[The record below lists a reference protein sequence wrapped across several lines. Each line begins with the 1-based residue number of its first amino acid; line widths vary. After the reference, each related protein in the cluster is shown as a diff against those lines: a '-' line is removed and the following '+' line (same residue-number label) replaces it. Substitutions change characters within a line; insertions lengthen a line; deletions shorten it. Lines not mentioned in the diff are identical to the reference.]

1 MQNARQHAILTA
13 LGIRQWVPR
22 AIATTALPSVALW
35 RHASDALDNNN
46 KLDNTNN
53 LDSHAL
59 EKNHEPEQVAQLTTA
74 TADPRIHESAN
85 RMVQPEV
92 VTTIEADHQHYH
104 HDPLQFDQPQQ
115 AAKPSPDLVKQLP
128 TPDVI
133 QNIGQDTDVIETE
146 ISATTHLYSFR
157 LQACE
162 INQWIVLVNEA
173 DLQNPQLNSLWKNI
187 LLAFRQPEVNHFS
200 WPLSEGQRWQRM
212 TGSKAALNGLLF
224 RLGLDKRV
232 GLMSE
237 LADEVCPDRI
247 ERLPHL
253 SELIEQPLKKR
264 LLWQLLNN
272 Q

>member
-1 MQNARQHAILTA
+1 MQDARQRAILTA

-22 AIATTALPSVALW
+22 AIVTTVAPASNSQLWRQLNDEPDEAATVALHVNPLIQKSDSKPVQPETTAVSSRVAAQPD
-35 RHASDALDNNN
+35 HHQIQSAQAGQAVVESTFQDIEDVE
-46 KLDNTNN
+46 
-53 LDSHAL
+53 L
-59 EKNHEPEQVAQLTTA
+59 EPAVGTA
-74 TADPRIHESAN
+74 TAS
-85 RMVQPEV
+85 
-92 VTTIEADHQHYH
+92 
-104 HDPLQFDQPQQ
+104 
-115 AAKPSPDLVKQLP
+115 
-128 TPDVI
+128 I
-133 QNIGQDTDVIETE
+133 QN
-146 ISATTHLYSFR
+146 FR

-173 DLQNPQLNSLWKNI
+173 DLQNPQLNTLWKNI
-187 LLAFRQPEVNHFS
+187 LLAFRKPEVNHFS

-212 TGSKAALNGLLF
+212 TGSQAALNGFLF

-264 LLWQLLNN
+264 LLWQLLKA

>member
-1 MQNARQHAILTA
+1 MHNARQHAILTA

-22 AIATTALPSVALW
+22 ATATTALPNVPLW
-35 RHASDALDNNN
+35 RHASDELNHPNNSDSQALAKNDN
-46 KLDNTNN
+46 
-53 LDSHAL
+53 
-59 EKNHEPEQVAQLTTA
+59 LT
-74 TADPRIHESAN
+74 RGHESAN
-85 RMVQPEV
+85 QIEQPEV
-92 VTTIEADHQHYH
+92 VTTIEADHQH
-104 HDPLQFDQPQQ
+104 HDPLQSDQPAQ
-115 AAKPSPDLVKQLP
+115 AAKPAFDDPVKPLSK
-128 TPDVI
+128 PDVI
-133 QNIGQDTDVIETE
+133 PDITQDTDVFELKTPI
-146 ISATTHLYSFR
+146 TTHLYSFR

-173 DLQNPQLNSLWKNI
+173 DLQNPQLNTLWKNI
-187 LLAFRQPEVNHFS
+187 LLAFRQPEVNYFS

-264 LLWQLLNN
+264 LLWQLLNK

>member
-1 MQNARQHAILTA
+1 MHNARQRAILSA

-22 AIATTALPSVALW
+22 AVATKSASAPTVQLW
-35 RHASDALDNNN
+35 RHATDELAPNNAEVAVAN
-46 KLDNTNN
+46 SLLNEATNHSTQSGNLADINPISRVGQATAN
-53 LDSHAL
+53 LDHHSEAVQAAVL
-59 EKNHEPEQVAQLTTA
+59 QSELVTKSRADQVDQLTENNAIQDIGHFEAESTA
-74 TADPRIHESAN
+74 TINLH
-85 RMVQPEV
+85 
-92 VTTIEADHQHYH
+92 
-104 HDPLQFDQPQQ
+104 
-115 AAKPSPDLVKQLP
+115 
-128 TPDVI
+128 
-133 QNIGQDTDVIETE
+133 
-146 ISATTHLYSFR
+146 SFR

-173 DLQNPQLNSLWKNI
+173 DLQNPQLSTLWKNI
-187 LLAFRQPEVNHFS
+187 LLAFQQPELSHFS

-212 TGSKAALNGLLF
+212 TGSKAALNGFLF

-264 LLWQLLNN
+264 LLWHLLKA

>member
-1 MQNARQHAILTA
+1 MHNARQHAILTA

-22 AIATTALPSVALW
+22 AIATTATPSVPLW
-35 RHASDALDNNN
+35 RHASDE
-46 KLDNTNN
+46 LDNTNN
-53 LDSHAL
+53 SDCHAL
-59 EKNHEPEQVAQLTTA
+59 EKNDNLARDHEP
-74 TADPRIHESAN
+74 AN
-85 RMVQPEV
+85 QIDQPKVTLNIEV
-92 VTTIEADHQHYH
+92 DHQHYH
-104 HDPLQFDQPQQ
+104 HDPLQPEQLQPEQV
-115 AAKPSPDLVKQLP
+115 AKPSPDLVKPLP
-128 TPDVI
+128 KPDVI
-133 QNIGQDTDVIETE
+133 QNVEHDADVFELE
-146 ISATTHLYSFR
+146 ATAASTLYSFR
-157 LQACE
+157 LHACE

-173 DLQNPQLNSLWKNI
+173 DLQNPQLNTLWKNI

-237 LADEVCPDRI
+237 LADEVCPDHI

>member
-1 MQNARQHAILTA
+1 MHDARQRALLTA

-22 AIATTALPSVALW
+22 AVVTKSASAPSVQLW
-35 RHASDALDNNN
+35 RQATDELE
-46 KLDNTNN
+46 TNN
-53 LDSHAL
+53 ST
-59 EKNHEPEQVAQLTTA
+59 EKVAQHPVTVA
-74 TADPRIHESAN
+74 MADSFINEPARKI
-85 RMVQPEV
+85 VQPEALV
-92 VTTIEADHQHYH
+92 HASTVPELGQATANLDH
-104 HDPLQFDQPQQ
+104 
-115 AAKPSPDLVKQLP
+115 PSPAIQPVVLQPELVKHRVDQVSLLSES
-128 TPDVI
+128 DAI
-133 QNIGQDTDVIETE
+133 QTVDHFEVEPA
-146 ISATTHLYSFR
+146 ATANLHSFR

-173 DLQNPQLNSLWKNI
+173 DLQNPQLHTLWKNI
-187 LLAFRQPEVNHFS
+187 LLAFRQPELSHFS

-212 TGSKAALNGLLF
+212 TGSRAALNGFLF

-264 LLWQLLNN
+264 LLWQLLKN

>member
-1 MQNARQHAILTA
+1 MHNARQRAILSA

-22 AIATTALPSVALW
+22 AVATKSASAPTVQLW
-35 RHASDALDNNN
+35 RHANDEYELASNHAEVAVANSL
-46 KLDNTNN
+46 LTETTNN
-53 LDSHAL
+53 SIQSENFADNPISRVGHVTANVDHQS
-59 EKNHEPEQVAQLTTA
+59 EAEQVAILQSELMAKSRTDRVDQLTENNA
-74 TADPRIHESAN
+74 IQDIGHFEAESAA
-85 RMVQPEV
+85 
-92 VTTIEADHQHYH
+92 TINLH
-104 HDPLQFDQPQQ
+104 
-115 AAKPSPDLVKQLP
+115 
-128 TPDVI
+128 
-133 QNIGQDTDVIETE
+133 
-146 ISATTHLYSFR
+146 SFR

-173 DLQNPQLNSLWKNI
+173 DLQNPQLNTLWKNI
-187 LLAFRQPEVNHFS
+187 LLAFQQPELSHFS

-212 TGSKAALNGLLF
+212 TGSKAALNGFLF

-264 LLWQLLNN
+264 LLWHLLKT